1 MALVVKHR
9 QVLELSN
16 ILGAMADWLTKA
28 VVVVAVRLV
37 RMAMARMAVI
47 AQVVHFLAQAVVV
60 MAAGTLARQAFIKQ
74 LVVLVVTTTQTLA
87 AVRRI
92 QAARLAAAAAVPQ
105 VALRQVMVARV
116 KIGIQPTA
124 LAVAVVARMRV

>member
-1 MALVVKHR
+1 VAKHQQALER
-9 QVLELSN
+9 LN
-16 ILGAMADWLTKA
+16 ILGAMAGWLTKA
-28 VVVVAVRLV
+28 VAVVAVRLV

-60 MAAGTLARQAFIKQ
+60 MAAVTLDRQAFIKQ

-92 QAARLAAAAAVPQ
+92 QAARLVAAVAALLA
-105 VALRQVMVARV
+105 ALRRVMVARV
-116 KIGIQPTA
+116 KIGTQPTVRA
-124 LAVAVVARMRV
+124 AVAAVHMRV